1 MILSQYP
8 TYFNG
13 QDANKQIAVMRTYIQ
28 TLKDEIEDSLNDI
41 HYDQLTPALRAK
53 FDAIDTALAGLQRM
67 ITTTEENI
75 TVNYSSDIEID
86 KVYAKITTVDN
97 INSRLEAVEADYVT
111 DSELSGVADRVTTL
125 ENDVGA
131 LEDINADSRL
141 TALEAIDAN
150 TRLEALEEFE
160 PKAVTTD
167 NTETIIADKSLKV
180 ASIKI
185 GNNTYTEQTV
195 TIGGQTI
202 NFLGY

>member
-13 QDANKQIAVMRTYIQ
+13 QDANKRIAVTISYIQ
-28 TLKDEIEDSLNDI
+28 TLRDELEEAINNI
-41 HYDQLTPALRAK
+41 QYDQLSPALRAK
-53 FDAIDTALAGLQRM
+53 FDAIDDALAGLQRM

-86 KVYAKITTVDN
+86 KVYAKIDTVDN
-97 INSRLEAVEADYVT
+97 INSRLETVESDYVT
-111 DSELSGVADRVTTL
+111 GSQLDGVADRVETL

-131 LEDINADSRL
+131 LEDI
-141 TALEAIDAN
+141 DAG
-150 TRLEALEEFE
+150 TRLNALEEFE
-160 PKAVTTD
+160 PKAVTTE
-167 NTETIIADKSLKV
+167 NTETIIADKNLKV

-195 TIGGQTI
+195 TISGTTI
-202 NFLGY
+202 HFLGY

>member
-75 TVNYSSDIEID
+75 HVNYDTDADIEE
-86 KVYAKITTVDN
+86 VYEKKTVVA
-97 INSRLEAVEADYVT
+97 AVSERVT
-111 DSELSGVADRVTTL
+111 DLEQDHVSKQDLSDATDRISSL

-141 TALEAIDAN
+141 DALEGIGAEA
-150 TRLEALEEFE
+150 RLDALEEFE
-160 PKAVTTD
+160 PKAVTTE
-167 NTETIIADKSLKV
+167 NTETIIADKNLKV
-180 ASIKI
+180 AGIKI
-185 GNNTYTEQTV
+185 GNNTYTEQTA
-195 TIGGQTI
+195 TISGTTI
-202 NFLGY
+202 HFLGY